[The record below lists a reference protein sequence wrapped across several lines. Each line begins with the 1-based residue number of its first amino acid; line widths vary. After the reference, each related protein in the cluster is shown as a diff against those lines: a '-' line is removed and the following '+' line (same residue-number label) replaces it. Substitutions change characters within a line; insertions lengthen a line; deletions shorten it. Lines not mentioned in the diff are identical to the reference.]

1 MRLVTQSL
9 LIALCII
16 AVNGNVLAQSHCYT
30 YPHSIIVISNSKKNK
45 YINTCAPSLSLSFN
59 MRRKIKYFANNSVS
73 IPRKMQWS
81 KQSVSSGLKK
91 TDDHQIMNF
100 IRTQARRY
108 SVDPGLVA
116 AIISA
121 ESGYNPN
128 AMSSKG
134 ALGLMQLMPSTASEL
149 ARREKIVID
158 NKKLFDPEINIT
170 LGVRYLSELNSRYN
184 NNMELVLAAYHAGI
198 GNVTRYNNKI
208 PEFESTQRYVKNV
221 IRLYNESRFTS
232 F

>member
-1 MRLVTQSL
+1 
-9 LIALCII
+9 
-16 AVNGNVLAQSHCYT
+16 
-30 YPHSIIVISNSKKNK
+30 
-45 YINTCAPSLSLSFN
+45 
-59 MRRKIKYFANNSVS
+59 
-73 IPRKMQWS
+73 
-81 KQSVSSGLKK
+81 
-91 TDDHQIMNF
+91 MNF